1 MISATPQSNRL
12 TPYQQSV
19 ADVLAALETDAQS
32 GLSQAQAQERLTRY
46 GGNEL
51 AGEKPMPA
59 WLKFLAQFKDALVVR
74 IGHLDLLHPGLPC
87 VLTLPPSLGPL
98 VLTGSIVHS
107 RVAGVHNDSTGARY
121 PHYESGIEFIDVTPD
136 RQTVLTDVLTR
147 LTLEGTENGRLQV
160 EGNEAPD
167 SGMVGV
173 S

>member
-1 MISATPQSNRL
+1 MTEIQEQRRAVRTPIPGPMSIRARATLEVRL
-12 TPYQQSV
+12 L
-19 ADVLAALETDAQS
+19 D
-32 GLSQAQAQERLTRY
+32 LSPIGA
-46 GGNEL
+46 
-51 AGEKPMPA
+51 
-59 WLKFLAQFKDALVVR
+59 R